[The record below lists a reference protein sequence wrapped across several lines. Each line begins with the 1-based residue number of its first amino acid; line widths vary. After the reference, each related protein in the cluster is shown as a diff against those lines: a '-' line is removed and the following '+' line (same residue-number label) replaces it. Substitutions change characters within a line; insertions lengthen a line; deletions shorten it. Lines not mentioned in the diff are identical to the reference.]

1 MSAESFPIG
10 EVARRTGVKVP
21 TIRYYEGIGLLPAP
35 PRTDGNRRVYDAGDL
50 RRLAFIRHARE
61 LGFEVDAIRTL
72 LSLQDH
78 PDQSCAAADA
88 IARTRLAEVDRRI
101 ARLVALKTELE
112 RMVDHCA
119 AGRVADCR
127 VIETLADPS
136 HTHGS
141 LA

>member
-1 MSAESFPIG
+1 MPNATNFPAG
-10 EVARRTGVKVP
+10 ERSIVIRVAT
-21 TIRYYEGIGLLPAP
+21 PA
-35 PRTDGNRRVYDAGDL
+35 DIDDL

-72 LSLQDH
+72 LTLQDR

-88 IARTRLAEVDRRI
+88 IARARLTEVDRRI
-101 ARLVALKTELE
+101 EKLLALKRELE

-119 AGRVADCR
+119 AGRVAECR
-127 VIETLADPS
+127 VIETLADTS
-136 HTHGS
+136 HRHGA